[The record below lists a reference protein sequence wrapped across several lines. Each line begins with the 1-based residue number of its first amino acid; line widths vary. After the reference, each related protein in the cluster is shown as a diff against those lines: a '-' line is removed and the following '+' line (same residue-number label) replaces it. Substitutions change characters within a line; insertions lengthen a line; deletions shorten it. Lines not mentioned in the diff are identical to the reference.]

1 MGLLFPQPTFCILV
15 SLPLSVQFMSPRS
28 VLLMIAALLIG
39 SSSAPTADL
48 ILMNGTV
55 VTLDETLGDA
65 EPSFGI
71 TVTYVPTPR
80 YY

>member
-28 VLLMIAALLIG
+28 VLLVIAALLIG
-39 SSSAPTADL
+39 GSSAPTADL
-48 ILMNGTV
+48 VLTNGTV
-55 VTLDETLGDA
+55 VTLDETRGDA